1 MKSVA
6 ERAAAGNRAAMMEL
20 YEANKQKVYYS
31 ALLLLGDKKQAAG
44 AAAAIF
50 RKAWNELGAAGI
62 STEKQFS
69 NFCMVKLAEYC
80 RPKLSKGNEIAAVDI
95 LNAVGGLGYVHIAKA
110 MKLDAKLVRAMLDN
124 PDDGFERYSE
134 TVRAECAQI
143 KVPDWVDQKATEGIE
158 AVAGPVEA
166 AEKKRKRALKISAIA
181 VSALIVIVVLV
192 SILGGGKNNAP
203 AAQDP
208 IYADIAVKDYGTIT
222 VELDPSAAPITVENF
237 VSLAESGF
245 YDGLTFH
252 RIMEGF
258 MMQGGDPLGNGTGG
272 SAQSIAGE
280 FAANGYDTPLSH
292 TRGAISMA
300 RAQPYDSA
308 SSQFFIVH
316 ADSTFLDGQYAVF
329 GYVTEGI
336 EIVDAI
342 CTDAKPVDGNGTIPA
357 AEQPVIESVTVRR

>member
-44 AAAAIF
+44 AAAAAF
-50 RKAWNELGAAGI
+50 RKVWKELDAAGI

-69 NFCMVKLAEYC
+69 NFCMVKLAEHC
-80 RPKLSKGNEIAAVDI
+80 RPKLSEGNDITAVHI
-95 LNAVGGLGYVHIAKA
+95 LNAVGELGYVHIAKA
-110 MKLDAKLVRAMLDN
+110 LKLDAKAVRTMLDA
-124 PDDGFERYSE
+124 PDGGFARSSE
-134 TVRAECAQI
+134 ALRAECAQV
-143 KVPDWVDQKATEGIE
+143 KVPEWVDNKAAEGIE

-166 AEKKRKRALKISAIA
+166 AEKKRKRALKITAIA
-181 VSALIVIVVLV
+181 VGALVVIVLLV
-192 SILGGGKNNAP
+192 SILGGGKNSTP

-208 IYADIAVKDYGTIT
+208 VYADIVVKDYGTIT
-222 VELDPSAAPITVENF
+222 VELNPSAAPATVENF
-237 VSLAESGF
+237 VNLAESGF

-272 SAQSIAGE
+272 SDQTIIGE
-280 FAANGYDTPLSH
+280 FAANGYDNPLSH

-329 GYVTEGI
+329 GYVTQGI
-336 EIVDAI
+336 EIVDAV
-342 CTDAKPVDGNGTIPA
+342 CTDAKPIDGNGTIPA
-357 AEQPVIESVTVRR
+357 AEQPVIDSVTIRR